1 MAFRTTKRNT
11 VALFVQR
18 QTWFLP
24 KLRRLLSF
32 SFQTRKGIC
41 SPPEGGGGGNTS
53 NGLYG
58 EDPLRAYEMVGIS
71 LVLLEVQ
78 EGIGK
83 SFIRVFNK
91 AQKGLKDTNYGCEV
105 EKKFWFCD
113 LFIFQR
119 QCIYSKGCKALSYN
133 PGQNYLRKFSHHVHF
148 PTQQNYFPNDA
159 FAERNPLPPIQCCF
173 LETPRDQAF
182 F

>member
-41 SPPEGGGGGNTS
+41 SPPGGGGGNTS

-58 EDPLRAYEMVGIS
+58 EDPPERLRVYEMVGIS
-71 LVLLEVQ
+71 LVLLEVY

-91 AQKGLKDTNYGCEV
+91 AQKGMTGINYGCEV
-105 EKKFWFCD
+105 EKTFCFCD

-119 QCIYSKGCKALSYN
+119 QCIYSKGCKALNYN
-133 PGQNYLRKFSHHVHF
+133 PGQNYLRKLPYHVHF

-159 FAERNPLPPIQCCF
+159 FAERNPLPPI
-173 LETPRDQAF
+173 
-182 F
+182 